1 MLIENFGILFMI
13 LTAIAKYKVS
23 ESKYHGSVWEWGD
36 RFAFQNCQFYKTGY
50 KLCCPFLKSNLKA
63 LSEQL
68 C

>member
-23 ESKYHGSVWEWGD
+23 ESKCHVSVWEWGD

-50 KLCCPFLKSNLKA
+50 KLCCPF
-63 LSEQL
+63 
-68 C
+68 